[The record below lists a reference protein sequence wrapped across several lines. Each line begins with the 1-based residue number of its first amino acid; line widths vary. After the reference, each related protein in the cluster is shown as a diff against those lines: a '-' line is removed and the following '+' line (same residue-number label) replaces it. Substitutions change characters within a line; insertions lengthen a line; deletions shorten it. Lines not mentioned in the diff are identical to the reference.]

1 VQRHHLGLD
10 TWHQVAAWLDR
21 GRVTTKRTH
30 AVLIAT
36 TVGMLVAV
44 AGLVYVTGGTQGPY
58 LHMAYVPILLAA
70 VTGGARAT
78 FLTGLLATVLLGPL
92 MPLDVQEGV
101 PQVVGGWLFRG
112 VFFVMIGLFV
122 AAATRALRERSD
134 HAHKLSEDLAGTYS
148 RNLRVF
154 ADLVENRDEQTFG
167 HCDRVGHNAVAIGR
181 RLGLDVHA
189 LGPLYW
195 SALLHDLG
203 KIGVPEAILR
213 KPGPLTA
220 DEFEEVKKH
229 CRLGHTVLLRASKDF
244 SQIADGLL
252 RHHERWDGTG
262 YPDGLAGEE
271 IPLFGRIV
279 AVADVF
285 EALTS
290 HRPYRDPLPTEEALA
305 ILRRDRGTHFDPA
318 VVDAFMTAY
327 RAGQIELEG
336 APSVDAHEFIDA
348 VLHPER
354 IGQALIAE
362 RASWRTRVI
371 N

>member
-1 VQRHHLGLD
+1 MQHPHLTLNAWQR
-10 TWHQVAAWLDR
+10 VAAWLDR
-21 GRVTTKRTH
+21 GRVRSRRTH
-30 AVLIAT
+30 VILIVT
-36 TVGMLVAV
+36 TLGMLAAV
-44 AGLVYVTGGTQGPY
+44 VGLVYATGGTRGPY

-78 FLTGLLATVLLGPL
+78 VLTALLATVLLGPL
-92 MPLDVQEGV
+92 MPLDVRDGV
-101 PQVVGGWLFRG
+101 PQALGGWLFRG
-112 VFFVMIGLFV
+112 VFFVTIGLFV
-122 AAATRALRERSD
+122 AAATGAVRERSRRNRELHD
-134 HAHKLSEDLAGTYS
+134 DLAGTYS

-181 RLGLDVHA
+181 HLGLEAHT

-213 KPGPLTA
+213 KPGPLTVE
-220 DEFEEVKKH
+220 EFEEVKKH
-229 CRLGHTVLLRASKDF
+229 CRLGHTILMRASEDF
-244 SQIADGLL
+244 SEIADGLL

-305 ILRRDRGTHFDPA
+305 ILERGRGTHFDPT
-318 VVDAFMTAY
+318 VVDAFLVAY

-336 APSVDAHEFIDA
+336 TPSLDAHDFIDD

-354 IGQALIAE
+354 IGQALIAA
-362 RASWRTRVI
+362 RARQEPRTI

>member
-1 VQRHHLGLD
+1 MQRD
-10 TWHQVAAWLDR
+10 QSRPDPWRPIAAWLDR
-21 GRVTTKRTH
+21 GRVKSRRTH
-30 AVLIAT
+30 VILIAT
-36 TVGMLVAV
+36 TLGMLAAV
-44 AGLVYVTGGTQGPY
+44 AGLVYVTGGTRGPY

-70 VTGGARAT
+70 VAGGARAT
-78 FLTGLLATVLLGPL
+78 FLTALLATVLLGPL
-92 MPLDVQEGV
+92 MPLDVRNGV
-101 PQVVGGWLFRG
+101 PQALGGWLFRG
-112 VFFVMIGLFV
+112 AFFVTMGLFV
-122 AAATRALRERSD
+122 AAATRALRERSRHNQELHD
-134 HAHKLSEDLAGTYS
+134 DLAGTYS

-181 RLGLDVHA
+181 HLGLDVHA

-213 KPGPLTA
+213 KPGALTVE
-220 DEFEEVKKH
+220 EFEEVKEH
-229 CRLGHTVLLRASKDF
+229 CRLGHTILLRASRDF
-244 SQIADGLL
+244 SEIADGLL

-262 YPDGLAGEE
+262 YPDGLAGDG

-305 ILRRDRGTHFDPA
+305 ILERDRGAHFDPA
-318 VVDAFMTAY
+318 VVDAFMAAY

-336 APSVDAHEFIDA
+336 TPSMDAHEFIDA

-362 RASWRTRVI
+362 RASWRSRVI